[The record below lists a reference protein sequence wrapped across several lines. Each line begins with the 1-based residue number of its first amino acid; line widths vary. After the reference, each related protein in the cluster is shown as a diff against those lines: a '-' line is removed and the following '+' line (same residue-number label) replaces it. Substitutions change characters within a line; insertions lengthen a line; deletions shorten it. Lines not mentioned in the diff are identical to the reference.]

1 MTAFLSLGQPKIE
14 IDTNILSVE
23 IPKEME
29 KAIPTGHPWI
39 DKLYAGDGIIAGTVS
54 LFTGDPGAG
63 KSTLMADLADKLT
76 GAGHMALYNSGEE
89 AIYQIRRAVKRLNLK
104 NGFIPSYNVE
114 AHAII
119 EHAEKLRAK
128 YKNKK
133 LFVIMDSLQCMRM
146 RREEGV
152 RGRNMSDEKQS
163 MESFH
168 MLTEY
173 CKNNWIPLFVIG
185 HVTKDGKFS
194 GKNTIKHMI
203 DCHMHLELETDPET
217 GTQERL
223 LCMEK
228 NRFGV
233 SGTFYSATMYETG
246 LKFETVAKAAKTSN
260 HDEDDEEEES
270 NVVEGKQSPEDEV
283 ADLFAKA

>member
-1 MTAFLSLGQPKIE
+1 MPAFLSLGQPKIE

-39 DKLYAGDGIIAGTVS
+39 DKLYAGDGIIAGTAS
-54 LFTGDPGAG
+54 LVTGDPGAG

-76 GAGHMALYNSGEE
+76 GAGHVALYNSGEE

-114 AHAII
+114 GHAII
-119 EHAEKLRAK
+119 EHCEKLRAK
-128 YKNKK
+128 YKDKK

-152 RGRNMSDEKQS
+152 RGRNASDEKQS
-163 MESFH
+163 LEALH
-168 MLTEY
+168 MVVEY
-173 CKNNWIPLFVIG
+173 CKNNWIPFFAIG
-185 HVTKDGKFS
+185 HVNKKGEFA
-194 GKNTIKHMI
+194 GKNTIKHLI
-203 DCHMHLELETDPET
+203 DCHLHLELEVDPES
-217 GTQERL
+217 GMQERV

-233 SGTFYSATMYETG
+233 SGAFYQATMLETG
-246 LKFETVAKAAKTSN
+246 LKFETKAKVTKSSEK
-260 HDEDDEEEES
+260 DEDSEEEEE
-270 NVVEGKQSPEDEV
+270 VVKAEKSPEETV
-283 ADLFAKA
+283 ADLFVSAA

>member
-1 MTAFLSLGQPKIE
+1 MTAFLSLGQPKVE
-14 IDTNILSVE
+14 IDTNILSIK

-39 DKLYAGDGIIAGTVS
+39 DKLYAGDGIIAGTVT

-76 GAGHMALYNSGEE
+76 GAGHLALYNSGEE
-89 AIYQIRRAVKRLNLK
+89 ALYQIRRAVKRLDLK

-119 EHAEKLRAK
+119 EHCEKLRAK
-128 YKNKK
+128 YKDKK

-152 RGRNMSDEKQS
+152 RGRNASDEKQS
-163 MESFH
+163 MEALH

-173 CKNNWIPLFVIG
+173 CKNSWIPFFVIG
-185 HVTKDGKFS
+185 HVTKEGKFA
-194 GKNTIKHMI
+194 GKNMVKHLI

-217 GTQERL
+217 GMQDRL

-233 SGTFYSATMYETG
+233 SGTFYQATMYETG
-246 LKFETVAKAAKTSN
+246 LKFETKTKAAKAAPEDN
-260 HDEDDEEEES
+260 DDDEDEE
-270 NVVEGKQSPEDEV
+270 VKVEKSPEETV
-283 ADLFAKA
+283 ADLFISAG